1 MGGWAH
7 TSHPSRIIVTSREL
21 FPKWKP
27 GEVDDNSIVA
37 LELHPHLQLAIFSGE
52 DAHLPI
58 RYLNVLTQDLGPG
71 LPDETASV
79 GGYTIN
85 SIKNRAYCLS
95 FLGIK

>member
-37 LELHPHLQLAIFSGE
+37 LELHPHLQQL
-52 DAHLPI
+52 I
-58 RYLNVLTQDLGPG
+58 RGGSRHPACKLLSDWRTGP
-71 LPDETASV
+71 S
-79 GGYTIN
+79 
-85 SIKNRAYCLS
+85 
-95 FLGIK
+95 